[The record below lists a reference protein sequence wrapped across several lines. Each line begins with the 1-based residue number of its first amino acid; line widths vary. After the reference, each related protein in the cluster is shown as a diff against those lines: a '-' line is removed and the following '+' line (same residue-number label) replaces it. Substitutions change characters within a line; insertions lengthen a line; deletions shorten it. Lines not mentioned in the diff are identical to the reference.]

1 MKKYTLFIFFAF
13 ISVFSSAQTLSP
25 DATISLLTIAPG
37 DELYSTFGHSGIRI
51 KDPMQGIDVV
61 YNYGAFDFGAKGFYI
76 KFLRGTLPYK
86 ISLVDFE
93 IELNGYGRYP
103 GWSQEKRLVE
113 EQVLNLSE
121 KQKQG
126 VSDFL
131 ATNYLPEN
139 REYAYKFFY
148 DNCSSRLRDVLKK
161 VCGDSLSFSNK
172 LHADSSYRQW
182 IDVYAR
188 KNNKLWADFGM
199 DLAIGQPSDCVTG
212 ANGAMFLPDNLKD
225 AFDKAKIKK
234 NGVWQPLVAQKT
246 VINPEVLND
255 VVKEKEA
262 ITPNMLFW
270 GLLIVTGGL
279 TFFQLKK
286 DYTNFLFDK
295 ILFTITGIVGW
306 LIVFLWFFTN
316 HGVTEY
322 NLNIIWAYPLLFP
335 MALFIKKD
343 TTRTWLAKHLLAYGI
358 IQILFLLSWAFLPQE
373 INYSLIPV
381 VLILAMRAF
390 FVWWRLR
397 NKLSTF

>member
-1 MKKYTLFIFFAF
+1 MKRYALLIFFAF
-13 ISVFSSAQTLSP
+13 ISVCSTAQKLSP
-25 DATISLLTIAPG
+25 YATISLLTIAPG

-51 KDPMQGIDVV
+51 KDPMQGIDLV
-61 YNYGAFDFGAKGFYI
+61 YNYGAFDFRTKGFYL

-86 ISLVDFE
+86 ISLNYFE
-93 IELNGYGRYP
+93 SELYGEGGYP
-103 GWSQEKRLVE
+103 GWNQEGRLVE
-113 EQVLNLSE
+113 EQILNLSS
-121 KQKQG
+121 KQKQE

-131 ATNYLPEN
+131 AKNYLPEN

-148 DNCSSRLRDVLKK
+148 DNCSSRLRDVLKT
-161 VCGDSLSFSNK
+161 VGGDSLRFQNNI
-172 LHADSSYRQW
+172 HADSSYRQW

-199 DLAIGQPSDCVTG
+199 DLAIGQPSDCITG
-212 ANGAMFLPDNLKD
+212 ADSAMFLPDNLRD
-225 AFDKAKIKK
+225 AFDNAKIKR
-234 NGVWQPLVAQKT
+234 NGVWQPLVTQKT
-246 VINPEVLND
+246 VLNPEVLND
-255 VVKEKEA
+255 VVKEKEL
-262 ITPNMLFW
+262 ITPNILFW
-270 GLLIVTGGL
+270 SFFVLTGWL
-279 TFFQLKK
+279 TFYQLKK
-286 DYTNFLFDK
+286 NYTNFLFDK
-295 ILFTITGIVGW
+295 TLFTITGIVGW

-335 MALFIKKD
+335 IALLIKKD
-343 TTRTWLAKHLLAYGI
+343 TSRAWLAKHFLAYGI

-381 VLILAMRAF
+381 VLILAMRSF

>member
-1 MKKYTLFIFFAF
+1 MKRYALLILFAF
-13 ISVFSSAQTLSP
+13 ISVFSTAQTLSP
-25 DATISLLTIAPG
+25 YATVSLLTIAPG

-51 KDPMQGIDVV
+51 KDPRQGIDVV

-93 IELNGYGRYP
+93 IELNGYGRYL
-103 GWSQEKRLVE
+103 GWNQEKRLVQ
-113 EQVLNLSE
+113 EQVLNLSA

-126 VSDFL
+126 VTDFL
-131 ATNYLPEN
+131 AKNYLPEN

-148 DNCSSRLRDVLKK
+148 DNCSSRLRDVFKT
-161 VCGDSLSFSNK
+161 VCGDSLTFSNNV
-172 LHADSSYRQW
+172 HADSSYRQW

-199 DLAIGQPSDCVTG
+199 DLAIGHPSDLVTG

-225 AFDKAKIKK
+225 AFDNAKIKR
-234 NGVWQPLVAQKT
+234 NGVWQPLVSQKLN
-246 VINPEVLND
+246 VNPEVLND
-255 VVKEKEA
+255 VVKEKEL
-262 ITPNMLFW
+262 ITPNILFW
-270 GLLIVTGGL
+270 GLLVLIGGL
-279 TFFQLKK
+279 TFLQLKRNNS
-286 DYTNFLFDK
+286 NFLFDK
-295 ILFTITGIVGW
+295 IFFTITGIVGW

-335 MALFIKKD
+335 IALLIKKD
-343 TTRTWLAKHLLAYGI
+343 TSRTWLAKHFLAYGI

-381 VLILAMRAF
+381 VLILAMRSF